1 MSFDKTMP
9 IAPIT
14 NHRLY
19 KKVADQIAQLIQSGE
34 YQPGQKLPGERNLI
48 ERLGVSRSSLRE
60 ALISLEIEGFIEIRD
75 RSGIF
80 ILDHQQASAEPFPS
94 GNVLELFSAR
104 DLIEAEVAAM
114 AACHAKPEHLE
125 TLMLLL
131 GKMVICSVRDP
142 QGADYDRQ
150 FHLTLAQACGN
161 RVLLRTVEL
170 LWEST
175 QQLIEGPSA
184 TTRLSEATWQAVVLE
199 HRAILHAIREKDPQ
213 AARTAMLQ
221 HLENAIKRLT
231 AKLH

>member
-1 MSFDKTMP
+1 MP
-9 IAPIT
+9 IEPIT

-60 ALISLEIEGFIEIRD
+60 ALISLETEGLIEIRD

-80 ILDHQQASAEPFPS
+80 VLGGPHSSQEEPES
-94 GNVLELFSAR
+94 GNVLEVFAAR
-104 DLIEAEVAAM
+104 ELVEVEVAAL
-114 AACHAKPEHLE
+114 AARHARPEHLE
-125 TLMLLL
+125 TLTQLL
-131 GKMVICSVRDP
+131 GKMVVCSASDP
-142 QGADYDRQ
+142 KGPEYDRQ

-170 LWEST
+170 LWENT
-175 QQLIEGPSA
+175 QQVMEDQPPQIKH
-184 TTRLSEATWQAVVLE
+184 SEATWQAIVME
-199 HRAILHAIREKDPQ
+199 HRDVFHAIREKNSQ
-213 AARTAMLQ
+213 AAQAAMLQ

-231 AKLH
+231 ADLK

>member
-1 MSFDKTMP
+1 MP
-9 IAPIT
+9 IEPIT

-60 ALISLEIEGFIEIRD
+60 ALISLETEGLIEIRD

-80 ILDHQQASAEPFPS
+80 VLGGGQNVSEESES
-94 GNVLELFSAR
+94 GNVLEVFAAR
-104 DLIEAEVAAM
+104 ELVEVEVASL
-114 AACHAKPEHLE
+114 AARHAKPEHLE
-125 TLMLLL
+125 ALSQLL
-131 GKMVICSVRDP
+131 GKMVVCSASDP
-142 QGADYDRQ
+142 KGPEYDRQ

-170 LWEST
+170 LWENT
-175 QQLIEGPSA
+175 QQVMEDQPPQIKH
-184 TTRLSEATWQAVVLE
+184 SESTWQAIVME
-199 HRAILHAIREKDPQ
+199 HRDVFHAIREKNPQ
-213 AARTAMLQ
+213 AAQAAMLQ

-231 AKLH
+231 ADLK